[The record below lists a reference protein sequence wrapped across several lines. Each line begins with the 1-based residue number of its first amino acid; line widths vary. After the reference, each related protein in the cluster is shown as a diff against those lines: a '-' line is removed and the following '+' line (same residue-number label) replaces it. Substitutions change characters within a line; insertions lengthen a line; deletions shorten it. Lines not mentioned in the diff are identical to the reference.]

1 MPKIS
6 SAEWLFTLFTTRER
20 ASAITGDLAEEGR
33 VSFFNVLRMCLALF
47 FRAVAAHPF
56 RIALLALFGLFL
68 QFALRNLTVPLIVRV
83 GWRPEEYSQAV
94 LYIALAAGIITPSLV
109 GWVIA
114 RLGRGNEFTAC
125 LTLAIAGK
133 LLLLLNALL
142 GGHAWSAEY
151 WRGALTFKEDL
162 LPVPFILAVALI
174 MRIRRMN
181 LERPSAA

>member
-56 RIALLALFGLFL
+56 RMALLALFGLFL
-68 QFALRNLTVPLIVRV
+68 QLALRNLTVPLIVHV
-83 GWRPEEYSQAV
+83 GWRPEEYSRAV
-94 LYIALAAGIITPSLV
+94 LYMVLVTGIVTPSLV

-114 RLGRGNEFTAC
+114 KLGRGNEFTAC
-125 LTLAIAGK
+125 LTLAIVGK
-133 LLLLLNALL
+133 LLLLLNALP
-142 GGHAWSAEY
+142 GGHASSAEY
-151 WRGALTFKEDL
+151 WRLALTFKDDF
-162 LPVPFILAVALI
+162 LPIPFMLAFALI
-174 MRIRRMN
+174 MRIRGAT